1 MEINEIYEDALSL
14 AELACNAKE
23 KIRSLLAS
31 GKIDD
36 ADKLR
41 ISIMNLGHYRRLKS
55 SIIKRLNRMRLRIK
69 IDTREKKEELKND

>member
-1 MEINEIYEDALSL
+1 MENNEIYEDALSL

-31 GKIDD
+31 GKIEA

-41 ISIMNLGHYRRLKS
+41 LAIMRLGHYRRLEGC
-55 SIIKRLNRMRLRIK
+55 ILEMFNEITFGMILDARV
-69 IDTREKKEELKND
+69 KKEELKND